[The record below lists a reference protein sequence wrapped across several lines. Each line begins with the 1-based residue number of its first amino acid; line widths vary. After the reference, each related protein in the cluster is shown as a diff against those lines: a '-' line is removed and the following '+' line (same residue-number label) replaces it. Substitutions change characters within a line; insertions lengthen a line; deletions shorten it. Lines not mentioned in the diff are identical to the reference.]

1 MLQKEVR
8 GKKVQTMMMMM
19 MLMTSYR
26 RVRKV
31 GEVIAQLSLWSKAQ
45 INHSLH

>member
-8 GKKVQTMMMMM
+8 GKKVQTMMMM

-45 INHSLH
+45 INHSLR